1 MSTLNVNTLAEAT
14 VGGATY
20 FTAKAWV
27 NFDARTTLS
36 VTDSGNVSSVTD
48 NSTGNYTINFDNT
61 LSTAAYAPNGFGL
74 GYSSTS
80 LSKHAT
86 ITLDPSGAGTTVAK
100 TKTTSAV
107 RILTGNSANG
117 IVYDAGDT
125 SLAVVA

>member
-1 MSTLNVNTLAEAT
+1 MSTLKVNTIQTSSGVE
-14 VGGATY
+14 V

-36 VTDSGNVSSVTD
+36 VTNSGNVSSVTD
-48 NSTGNYTINFDNT
+48 NSTGNFTINFSNA
-61 LSTAAYAPNGFGL
+61 LSTAGYSPNGFGV

-80 LSKHAT
+80 LAKHAT
-86 ITLDPSGAGTTVAK
+86 ITLDPSGTNTTIAK

-117 IVYDAGDT
+117 VVYDAGEN

>member
-1 MSTLNVNTLAEAT
+1 MSTLKVNTIQTSAGVEVFT
-14 VGGATY
+14 V
-20 FTAKAWV
+20 KVWV

-36 VTDSGNVSSVTD
+36 VTNSGNVSSVTD
-48 NSTGNYTINFDNT
+48 NSTGNFSINFSNA
-61 LSTAAYAPNGFGL
+61 LSTAGYSPNGFGV

-80 LSKHAT
+80 LAKHAT
-86 ITLDPSGAGTTVAK
+86 ITLDPSGTGTTIAK

-117 IVYDAGDT
+117 VVYDAGEN